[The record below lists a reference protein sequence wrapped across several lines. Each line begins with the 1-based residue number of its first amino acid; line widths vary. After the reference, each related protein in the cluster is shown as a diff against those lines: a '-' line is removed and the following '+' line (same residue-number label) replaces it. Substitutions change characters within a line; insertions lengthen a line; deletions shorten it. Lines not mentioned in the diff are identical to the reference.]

1 MNTRAQPDAGRTG
14 HGPPAWLVSE
24 TPGEAARTRGAIAE
38 LIAAGLLD
46 GLAAVDGR
54 IVPTLEGR
62 LLNDAIVRALAGF

>member
-1 MNTRAQPDAGRTG
+1 MLAVRTVDG
-14 HGPPAWLVSE
+14 LPTAELVSE

-46 GLAAVDGR
+46 GRAAVDGR

-62 LLNDAIVRALAGF
+62 LRNDAIVRALAGF